1 MTNTNP
7 LNRLALERYPRSA
20 RYDPAWILENQ
31 MGPNPLWLVEALTEV
46 MPVPTGWRVL
56 DLGAGTALTSIFL
69 AKEFGVSVVAV
80 DLWIDPSENQRRI
93 HAAGVDQDVYRFEPR
108 PTTYRSLTRAST
120 RSSASTHTTTSA
132 PVSSTFLA
140 SPTSSGQEGGSGS
153 SSRGSWPNLGRSP
166 HTWSTCGTP
175 RAGPSTVPTGG
186 GDCGSARV
194 GCTSITRTSSAT
206 AGRSGSCGW
215 MSVRRWEWRPIR
227 TRSGWSATMPVGT
240 SASPGSS
247 LRGGLR
253 LDPSGLK
260 RDSVE
265 SSGGSR
271 SCEQLPLTGNP
282 LKPDYAERAEGEVG
296 SRGEVANG
304 PRDDDLPIAGVSQR
318 PSRDVDADPSH
329 VVVADLDLSGVD
341 RRTDGD
347 PEVAEGSIE
356 AEGTSRSR
364 RHRWSPSAAACSVEP
379 TMSVNNTVARTR
391 SVFCAAC
398 HDCICSRVQE
408 NVSTY
413 LLDGARS
420 AGW

>member
-153 SSRGSWPNLGRSP
+153 SSRGSWPNLERSGRLHVDHADLLRDGWKEWLLWLDVCQEMGVETDP
-166 HTWSTCGTP
+166 NEV
-175 RAGPSTVPTGG
+175 RMVR
-186 GDCGSARV
+186 DD
-194 GCTSITRTSSAT
+194 
-206 AGRSGSCGW
+206 AGRNLGF
-215 MSVRRWEWRPIR
+215 
-227 TRSGWSATMPVGT
+227 TRI
-240 SASPGSS
+240 
-247 LRGGLR
+247 
-253 LDPSGLK
+253 
-260 RDSVE
+260 
-265 SSGGSR
+265 
-271 SCEQLPLTGNP
+271 
-282 LKPDYAERAEGEVG
+282 
-296 SRGEVANG
+296 VA
-304 PRDDDLPIAGVSQR
+304 
-318 PSRDVDADPSH
+318 
-329 VVVADLDLSGVD
+329 
-341 RRTDGD
+341 
-347 PEVAEGSIE
+347 
-356 AEGTSRSR
+356 SR
-364 RHRWSPSAAACSVEP
+364 RS
-379 TMSVNNTVARTR
+379 
-391 SVFCAAC
+391 
-398 HDCICSRVQE
+398 
-408 NVSTY
+408 
-413 LLDGARS
+413 
-420 AGW
+420 